1 MKEILS
7 DYDHGR
13 LDKRIAEVEK
23 LTNAQ
28 IVLAV
33 IKRSDS
39 YAELPWKAFAL
50 GASIAGLL
58 IFIIDLTISY
68 WISHVVMLIAV
79 AAMLSAGAF
88 FAILSVFV
96 SSFSRLFLSAYRA
109 ETEVRQYAE
118 SLFLNKELFATTKR
132 TGILILVSL
141 FEKQIIILPDKG
153 LNAGL
158 NKDDMQKIIS
168 KMTMPLKQNDITR
181 AMEVGLEQLSEALGK
196 SDTGKSG
203 VASKNEL
210 SNDIIEE
217 KGV

>member
-1 MKEILS
+1 MKEFLS

-23 LTNAQ
+23 RTNAQ

-58 IFIIDLTISY
+58 IFIIDLTVSY
-68 WISHVVMLIAV
+68 WISHVVMLITV
-79 AAMLSAGAF
+79 AAILSAGTF
-88 FAILSVFV
+88 FAILTVFAPRV
-96 SSFSRLFLSAYRA
+96 ARLFLSAYRA

-118 SLFLNKELFATTKR
+118 SLFLDKELFATSRR

-153 LNAGL
+153 LSARL
-158 NKDDMQKIIS
+158 SKDAIQEIIL
-168 KMTMPLKQNDITR
+168 KMTMPLKQNDIAS
-181 AMEVGLEQLSEALGK
+181 AMGVGLEQLSEALGA
-196 SDTGKSG
+196 SDAGKSG
-203 VASKNEL
+203 EASKNEL

>member
-7 DYDHGR
+7 DYDHSH

-23 LTNAQ
+23 RTSAQ

-33 IKRSDS
+33 IERSDS

-88 FAILSVFV
+88 FAILTVLVPLFAK
-96 SSFSRLFLSAYRA
+96 LFLSTYRV

-118 SLFLNKELFATTKR
+118 SLFLDKELFATSRR

-153 LNAGL
+153 LTSRL
-158 NKDDMQKIIS
+158 SKDAMREIIS

-181 AMEVGLEQLSEALGK
+181 AMEIGLEQLSEVLGT
-196 SDTGKSG
+196 SDAGKSG
-203 VASKNEL
+203 EASTNEL
-210 SNDIIEE
+210 PNNIIEE

>member
-7 DYDHGR
+7 DYDHSR

-39 YAELPWKAFAL
+39 YTELPWKAFAL

-88 FAILSVFV
+88 FAILTVFV
-96 SSFSRLFLSAYRA
+96 SSFSSLFLSAYRA

-118 SLFLNKELFATTKR
+118 SLFFNKELFATTRR

-153 LNAGL
+153 LSVRL
-158 NKDDMQKIIS
+158 SKDKMKEIIS
-168 KMTMPLKQNDITR
+168 KMTMPLKQNDITG